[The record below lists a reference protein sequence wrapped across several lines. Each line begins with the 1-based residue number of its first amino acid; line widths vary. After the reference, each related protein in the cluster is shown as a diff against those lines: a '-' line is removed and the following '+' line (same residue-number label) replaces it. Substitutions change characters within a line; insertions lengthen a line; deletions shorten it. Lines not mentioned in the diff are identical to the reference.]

1 MTRLVVDASVA
12 AKWVLNEPDSPAA
25 RRLFTRG
32 TLLAPDLLW
41 AELGSLL
48 WRRHRQGEFSAPE
61 AREMMIDL
69 RTLPV
74 RSHALFPLLPLALEI
89 GMAISHSVYDCIYLA
104 LADREDCRFVTADRR
119 LRNAVGSG
127 PWAPAV
133 ISLAELE

>member
-25 RRLFTRG
+25 RRLFARG
-32 TLLAPDLLW
+32 GLLAPDLLW

-48 WRRHRQGEFSAPE
+48 WRRQRQGEFGAPE
-61 AREMMIDL
+61 AREMMLDL

-74 RSHALFPLLPLALEI
+74 TSHALFPLLPLALEI
-89 GMAISHSVYDCIYLA
+89 RMAISHSVYDCIYLA

-119 LRNAVGSG
+119 LRNAVASG
-127 PWAPAV
+127 PWAPTV
-133 ISLAELE
+133 ILLAELE